1 LTRGAGS
8 GQLACVPAA
17 LGLFLLV
24 GLASPEAAEVRE
36 AARAVLSQPA
46 YQSELPGDPEFGA
59 APTSAAPRPHRWDGP
74 RLADGSPIA
83 GVLMW
88 SLIGIFVVLAGA
100 VAWRELKVGRAGE
113 PAGPD
118 GGDGDAPAPVI
129 GPAPLAD
136 AEALAALGQFAE
148 AVHVL
153 LLRTLQALSRRADVP
168 EALTSR
174 EVLGTVSLA
183 PPARAALGQLVDAVE
198 VTRFGGAAAGRAD
211 YDRCVAAYRAFVGTL
226 GGRRA

>member
-1 LTRGAGS
+1 
-8 GQLACVPAA
+8 VPAA

-24 GLASPEAAEVRE
+24 GLASPEPAEVRE
-36 AARAVLSQPA
+36 AARAVLSRPG
-46 YQSELPGDPEFGA
+46 YQAELPGGPEAGA
-59 APTSAAPRPHRWDGP
+59 APAPMPRPPRRTGGP
-74 RLADGSPIA
+74 DLGDGSPVA

-100 VAWRELKVGRAGE
+100 VAWRELKAGRALETAPGGE
-113 PAGPD
+113 GQ
-118 GGDGDAPAPVI
+118 GDAPAAAI

-136 AEALAALGQFAE
+136 AEALARVGRFAE

-153 LLRTLQALSRRADVP
+153 LLRTLQALSKRAEVP

-183 PPARAALGQLVDAVE
+183 PPARAALGELVDAVE
-198 VTRFGGAAAGRAD
+198 VTRFGGAPAERAD
-211 YDRCVAAYRAFVGTL
+211 YERCVAAYRAFVGTL
-226 GGRRA
+226 ESRRA

>member
-1 LTRGAGS
+1 M
-8 GQLACVPAA
+8 PAA
-17 LGLFLLV
+17 LCLFLFV
-24 GLASPEAAEVRE
+24 GLASPEPAEVRE
-36 AARAVLSQPA
+36 AARAVLSQQG
-46 YQSELPGDPEFGA
+46 YQDDLPG
-59 APTSAAPRPHRWDGP
+59 APASGSAPLPLERPRTR
-74 RLADGSPIA
+74 RLDRSRLGEGSPIA

-100 VAWRELKVGRAGE
+100 VAWRELKAGRAAE
-113 PAGPD
+113 PATP

-129 GPAPLAD
+129 GPAPLID
-136 AEALAALGQFAE
+136 AEALARTGQFAE

-153 LLRTLQALSRRADVP
+153 LLRTLQALSKRTDLP

-198 VTRFGGAAAGRAD
+198 ITRFGGAPAALAD
-211 YDRCVAAYRAFVGTL
+211 YERCIAAYRAFVGIL
-226 GGRRA
+226 EGRRA